1 MIFELTVGEYIV
13 YISIIYGRGFLY
25 PVWEKYQSIRVKLKY
40 QSMIQTVMVPTVTC
54 VVGFLKHK
62 SRESVSVIVQY
73 TYKHLGIVKY

>member
-1 MIFELTVGEYIV
+1 MLFELTVGEFIV

-40 QSMIQTVMVPTVTC
+40 QSMIQTVMGPTVTC

-62 SRESVSVIVQY
+62 NVHQSLLLYIIHIRNWE
-73 TYKHLGIVKY
+73 L